1 MRLISDISE
10 LDFQTL
16 GLVAGLEIHQQLDS
30 KEKLFCRSPTTLRDT
45 DEACYEFFR
54 YLRPAR
60 SEMGEVDA
68 AALIEAVHTKR
79 HVYRGYDTTCLV
91 ESDEEPPTTLNEE
104 ALDIALQIA
113 KMLNVHVIEQVHT
126 MRKTVIDGSNTS
138 GFQRTALI
146 GTDGHIPSSQGD
158 VGISVL
164 CLEEEACQKVEDRG
178 DEVVWSLDRL
188 GIPLVE
194 IGTKPDIKSPAHA
207 REVARYIGML
217 LRSTGRVKRGIGTIR
232 QDVNVSIRGGARIE
246 IKGVQELSLVEA
258 SVAYEAMR
266 QVNLLRIRDELVRR
280 GAHVGEPR
288 DVTPLLQNTES
299 RVIRRAI
306 DEGGVVYACVLY
318 GFGGLVGA
326 EIQPGRRLGSELS
339 DYAKKAG
346 VGGIFHTDELPAYGI
361 TKEEVD
367 TIMREM
373 GASSEDCVVLVAHEE
388 GRARAAMEQVV
399 MRARMCLEG
408 VPNETRRALPNGTSA
423 YMRPLPGSARMYP
436 ETDVPPVVI
445 DEARL
450 AAIEIPE
457 LLDDKVERLASEY
470 GIARDV
476 ASQMVYS
483 DMAELFESLVEEG
496 APPSLVAGT
505 LTSTLTDLRREGVP
519 VHALTEEH
527 IRDAIM
533 LYAKGE
539 LAKEGIPEV
548 LRHMAQEPAL
558 SAREAM
564 ERAGL
569 GGVDMQDV
577 QKLIERVV
585 AERMEFVR
593 ERGMGAVGPLMGV
606 VMGELRGK
614 VDGKRVSAML
624 SERIRQTL
632 DEV

>member
-10 LDFQTL
+10 LDFREL

-30 KEKLFCRSPTTLRDT
+30 KHKLFCRSPTALRDT

-68 AALIEAVHTKR
+68 AALSEVAHVRR

-91 ESDEEPPTTLNEE
+91 EGDEEPPTTLNEE
-104 ALDIALQIA
+104 ALDIALLIA
-113 KMLNVHVIEQVHT
+113 KMLNVHIIEQVHT

-146 GTDGHIPSSQGD
+146 GTDGHIPSSQGE

-194 IGTKPDIKSPAHA
+194 IGTKPDIKSPEHA

-246 IKGVQELSLVEA
+246 LKGVQELSLVEA

-280 GAHVGEPR
+280 GAHVGETR
-288 DVTPLLQNTES
+288 DITPLLQSTKS
-299 RVIRRAI
+299 RVIRRAL
-306 DEGGVVYACVLY
+306 ERGGVVYACTLY

-326 EIQPGRRLGSELS
+326 QIQPNRRLGSELS

-361 TKEEVD
+361 TEDEVD
-367 TIMREM
+367 AIMREM
-373 GASSEDCVVLVAHEE
+373 GASSDDCVVLVADEE

-399 MRARMCLEG
+399 MRAHMCLEG
-408 VPNETRRALPNGTSA
+408 VPNETRRALADGTSA

-445 DEARL
+445 DSARIE
-450 AAIEIPE
+450 AIEIPE
-457 LLDDKVERLASEY
+457 LLDQKVERISREY

-476 ASQMVYS
+476 AHHIVDS
-483 DMAELFESLVEEG
+483 DMAALFESLVEGG
-496 APPSLVAGT
+496 APPSLAAGT
-505 LTSTLTDLRREGVP
+505 LTSTLTELRREGVP
-519 VHALTEEH
+519 VHALTPKH
-527 IRDAIM
+527 IHDALM
-533 LYAKGE
+533 LCAKGE

-548 LRHMAQEPAL
+548 LSEMARNPQLGARDAMKRCGL
-558 SAREAM
+558 S
-564 ERAGL
+564 
-569 GGVDMQDV
+569 GVDMGEV
-577 QKLIERVV
+577 QRLIERVV
-585 AERMEFVR
+585 EERVDFVR

-614 VDGKRVSAML
+614 VDGRRVSAML
-624 SERIRQTL
+624 SEKIRQTL
-632 DEV
+632 DEA